1 METTREK
8 LLKVMGLV
16 RPGADFESC
25 PDLIKEG
32 VLDSLMMVMLTM
44 EIESSFGVKISP
56 LDIVPDN
63 FRTVDSIC
71 SLIDRLMSK

>member
-16 RPGADFESC
+16 RPGADFEGC
-25 PDLIKEG
+25 PDLIKAG

>member
-16 RPGADFESC
+16 RPGADFEGC
-25 PDLIKEG
+25 PDLIKAG

-56 LDIVPDN
+56 LDVVPDN

-71 SLIDRLMSK
+71 ALIERLMSK